1 MPQQPLRTQKTER
14 IAADPLCRLLHT
26 HILLEHPLHPFCT
39 LFPHSLGHMAV
50 DIQSEGGRVMAQVF
64 LDRLHIVAALQGH
77 NGVGVPLR
85 YNNDKP
91 EKSRIFKGFQGFKPD
106 F

>member
-1 MPQQPLRTQKTER
+1 MRL
-14 IAADPLCRLLHT
+14 AVADPALDFLRGL
-26 HILLEHPLHPFCT
+26 PLH
-39 LFPHSLGHMAV
+39 GAGDMAV
-50 DIQSEGGRVMAQVF
+50 YVNGGRRR
-64 LDRLHIVAALQGH
+64 DVADDGGERFHVHAVLQG
-77 NGVGVPLR
+77 GRGEGVPLR

>member
-1 MPQQPLRTQKTER
+1 
-14 IAADPLCRLLHT
+14 
-26 HILLEHPLHPFCT
+26 
-39 LFPHSLGHMAV
+39 MAV
-50 DIQSEGGRVMAQVF
+50 HVQGKTRRGMAQVGLHR
-64 LDRLHIVAALQGH
+64 LDVVAAFQRDH
-77 NGVGVPLR
+77 SEAVPLR

>member
-1 MPQQPLRTQKTER
+1 MPYPL
-14 IAADPLCRLLHT
+14 IDPLQVQDASDIRLHA
-26 HILLEHPLHPFCT
+26 
-39 LFPHSLGHMAV
+39 LGAGGFHLIGDV
-50 DIQSEGGRVMAQVF
+50 SVHVESEGGGGVTEVALNG
-64 LDRLHIVAALQGH
+64 LDVVARTDRRD
-77 NGVGVPLR
+77 GVTVPLR

>member
-1 MPQQPLRTQKTER
+1 MVP
-14 IAADPLCRLLHT
+14 
-26 HILLEHPLHPFCT
+26 
-39 LFPHSLGHMAV
+39 
-50 DIQSEGGRVMAQVF
+50 QVF
-64 LDRLHIVAALQGH
+64 LDRLHIVAALQRH
-77 NGVGVPLR
+77 NGIGVPLR